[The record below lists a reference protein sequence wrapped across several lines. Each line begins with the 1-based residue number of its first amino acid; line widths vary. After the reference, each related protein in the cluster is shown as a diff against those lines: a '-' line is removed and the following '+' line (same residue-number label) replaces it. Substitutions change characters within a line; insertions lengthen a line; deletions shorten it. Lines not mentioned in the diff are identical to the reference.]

1 MPLGAARLNFLAKA
15 PAAAVGDPNWPSVDG
30 ASFEKSFASPIDT
43 YNIFF
48 KPDGTKMFVGSNT
61 NVRQFTLSTAWDVGS
76 TSYGGL
82 YFTSAED
89 TNSYGTFFST
99 DGTKFYTIGATN
111 DKIYQYTLSPA
122 WDITTASYDSVSLD
136 ISSQDT
142 TPTGLYF
149 KSDGT
154 KFWFVG
160 LSSDIVYQYSLGTPW
175 NLSTASYDSKSF
187 SVGSQESNPNDI
199 FFSSNGK
206 QMWVVGTTNDTVY
219 EYDLSTEWDVSTASY
234 NSISFSVAGQ
244 DGLPRGIF
252 FKEDGSKMLSLI
264 HN

>member
-61 NVRQFTLSTAWDVGS
+61 NVRQFTLST
-76 TSYGGL
+76 
-82 YFTSAED
+82 
-89 TNSYGTFFST
+89 
-99 DGTKFYTIGATN
+99 
-111 DKIYQYTLSPA
+111 A

-252 FKEDGSKMLSLI
+252 FKEDGSKMYIAGSAGDDVYQYAVT
-264 HN
+264 